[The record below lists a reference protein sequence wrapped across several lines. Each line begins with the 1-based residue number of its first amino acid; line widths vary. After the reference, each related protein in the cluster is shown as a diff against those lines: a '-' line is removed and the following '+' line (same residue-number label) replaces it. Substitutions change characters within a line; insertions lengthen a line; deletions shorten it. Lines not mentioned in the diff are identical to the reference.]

1 VSRLIPPLIL
11 LSFGLGC
18 SKAPLH
24 AALESAGE
32 LEKGSR
38 VYAAG
43 VAVGEVEAVTLQ
55 GVVADVKF
63 VLRPGQTLSLRAD
76 ACALSLPD
84 ADGALLVLFPGREL
98 ERLGDRAVPSCETD
112 EPRLLSLKQLAS
124 SGGGALS
131 QSIHRFLEEL
141 SDVSPPQPPSSA
153 RVDGGLGVRA
163 CGALSVS
170 RLRIEPV
177 SAMPLVLPSGGK
189 RLWLSVE
196 NRGES
201 PVSLETATFLDARG
215 TVATQEHV
223 AESAD
228 LFMSVE
234 IPGHTRR
241 EVSAVF
247 AGARANQVS
256 AVEMKASFVDAAP
269 GGGCSV
275 RWPL

>member
-1 VSRLIPPLIL
+1 M
-11 LSFGLGC
+11 
-18 SKAPLH
+18 
-24 AALESAGE
+24 
-32 LEKGSR
+32 
-38 VYAAG
+38 
-43 VAVGEVEAVTLQ
+43 
-55 GVVADVKF
+55 
-63 VLRPGQTLSLRAD
+63 
-76 ACALSLPD
+76 
-84 ADGALLVLFPGREL
+84 
-98 ERLGDRAVPSCETD
+98 
-112 EPRLLSLKQLAS
+112 
-124 SGGGALS
+124 
-131 QSIHRFLEEL
+131 
-141 SDVSPPQPPSSA
+141 
-153 RVDGGLGVRA
+153 VDGGLGVRA
-163 CGALSVS
+163 CGALAVS

-177 SAMPLVLPSGGK
+177 GAVPLVLPSGGK

-215 TVATQEHV
+215 TIATQEHV

-228 LFMSVE
+228 LFMSVS

-269 GGGCSV
+269 GGGCRV